1 MKKLIQYIG
10 IAVLLSISVIACNLE
25 KEIDIKLPAYERQYV
40 VECYLEPGKP
50 FNLLL
55 TKSSSYF
62 DSISLDPTKYL
73 KDLLADSAIVTITNN
88 GVVHE
93 LKETLYIDP
102 TTKKLGNYASQDV
115 VPFDYTNEFVLKIVT
130 KEGKLISGVTKI
142 LPIVKIDSIAVEYQ
156 DTFARVLT
164 YLTDSKLTE
173 DYYRRVLNEGSLDSL
188 PRQDFANDD
197 KLYDTELV
205 AYGTGYNY
213 VKGDTIFNTIFHMT
227 KDYFDFFRTI
237 NIAKASNGN
246 IIAQPSTITS
256 NVSGSANPIGIFTG
270 LSYDRK
276 MTIIK

>member
-10 IAVLLSISVIACNLE
+10 IAILLSISVIACNLE
-25 KEIDIKLPAYERQYV
+25 KEVEIVLPAYERQYV

-62 DSISLDPTKYL
+62 DSISLDPAKYL
-73 KDLLADSAIVTITNN
+73 KDLLADSAKVTITHN

-102 TTKKLGNYASQDV
+102 TTNKLGNYASQDL
-115 VPFDYTNEFVLKIVT
+115 VPADYTNEFVLKIVT
-130 KEGKLISGVTKI
+130 KEGKLINGVTKI

>member
-1 MKKLIQYIG
+1 MKNIIQYIG
-10 IAVLLSISVIACNLE
+10 ILILFLESFTACNLE
-25 KEIDIKLPAYERQYV
+25 KEVEIVLPAYERQYV

-62 DSISLDPTKYL
+62 DSISLDPAKYL
-73 KDLLADSAIVTITNN
+73 KDLLADSAKVTITNN

-102 TTKKLGNYASQDV
+102 TTNKLGNYASTDI
-115 VPFDYTNEFVLKIVT
+115 VPADYTTEFVLNILT
-130 KEGKLISGVTKI
+130 KEGKSITAKTKI
-142 LPIVKIDSIAVEYQ
+142 LPVVKIDSVAVEFQ

-164 YLTDSKLTE
+164 YITDSKATD

-213 VKGDTIFNTIFHMT
+213 IKGDTIFNTIFHIS
-227 KDYFDFFRTI
+227 KDYFEFFRTI